1 MAIDHHLSVPNRPF
15 RALMGPAVFLLLSF
29 LVLSFLAPERRTKIW
44 LIGDSTMANKEVKAF
59 PETGWGMPFAN
70 FFDSSV
76 LIDNRAKNGRSTKSF
91 MAEGLWKAVLD
102 NLQPGDYVFIQFGH
116 NDEGKDKV
124 GRYTTPDEYRAN
136 LLRYVMEARGKG
148 AFPVL
153 LTPVARRNFDADGQ
167 PMESHPVYADAVRE
181 VAAINH
187 VALIDL
193 DERSKTLL
201 HAFGPD
207 DSRTLFNYLQ
217 PGEHP
222 NYPEGHRD
230 DTHFNELGARKI
242 AEIVLAAIRE
252 SLPDLA
258 SHIRGPLV
266 ATPAP
271 GSLPPS
277 TPAAVS
283 PSTPRK
289 FTVAA
294 DGSGNYRTVQAA
306 LDAVPSGNSKEIIIY
321 IKKGVYTEKLRLDS
335 TRNHVTLVGEAAAT
349 TILTYHDHPGM
360 VAPNGDSINTRN
372 SHSFL
377 VQGADFS
384 ARSLTFRN
392 DAGYSAGQ
400 AVALEVQGDRAS
412 FFDCRIIGNQDILF
426 LNNPDSRQ
434 YYRDCYIEGTTDF
447 IFGAATAWF
456 ENCHIYSKKNS
467 HVTAASTPQ
476 EHPYGFIFYHCVLD
490 GDSTVTNASLGRP
503 WRPFASVAYI
513 HCYIGRHIRA
523 EGWST
528 WNNSDSYKTSRFGE
542 YDNYGPGANGPDA
555 KGPGAGLSTRV
566 PWSHQLTDDE
576 VQKITVKNIFNDW
589 YPEITY
595 W

>member
-1 MAIDHHLSVPNRPF
+1 MATDYHLS
-15 RALMGPAVFLLLSF
+15 GPAILFFLLSF
-29 LVLSFLAPERRTKIW
+29 LGPGKKTKIW
-44 LIGDSTMANKEVKAF
+44 LVGDSTMSNKEVKAY
-59 PETGWGMPFAN
+59 PETGWGMPFAS
-70 FFDSSV
+70 FFDSTV
-76 LIDNRAKNGRSTKSF
+76 IIGNRAKNGRSTKSF
-91 MAEGLWKAVLD
+91 VAEGLWEAVLD
-102 NLQPGDYVFIQFGH
+102 NLQPGDYIFIQFGH

-124 GRYTTPDEYRAN
+124 GRYTTPGEFRAN
-136 LLRYVMEARGKG
+136 LLRYVTETRSKG

-153 LTPVARRNFDADGQ
+153 LTPVGRRNFDAEGQ

-181 VAAINH
+181 VAATNH
-187 VALIDL
+187 VPLIDL

-207 DSRTLFNYLQ
+207 DSRALFNYLQ

-222 NYPEGHRD
+222 NYPEGHHD
-230 DTHFNELGARKI
+230 DTHFNELGARKT
-242 AEIVLAAIRE
+242 AEIVLAAIKE
-252 SLPDLA
+252 LLPVLA
-258 SHIRGPLV
+258 AHCRGPL
-266 ATPAP
+266 AP
-271 GSLPPS
+271 
-277 TPAAVS
+277 TQ
-283 PSTPRK
+283 K

-306 LDAVPSGNSKEIIIY
+306 LDAVPAGNSNEIIIY
-321 IKKGVYTEKLRLDS
+321 IKSGVYAEKLLLDS

-349 TILTYHDHPGM
+349 TILTYNDHPGM

-377 VQGADFS
+377 LQGADFS
-384 ARSLTFRN
+384 ARHLTFRN
-392 DAGYSAGQ
+392 DAGFSAGQ

-434 YYRDCYIEGTTDF
+434 YYRDCYLEGTTDF
-447 IFGAATAWF
+447 IFGDATAWF

-476 EHPYGFIFYHCVLD
+476 EHPYGFIFYHCVLE

-503 WRPFASVAYI
+503 WRPFASVDYI
-513 HCYIGRHIRA
+513 HCYIGGHIRK
-523 EGWST
+523 EGWSA
-528 WNNSDSYKTSRFGE
+528 WNNLDSYKSSRFAE
-542 YDNYGPGANGPDA
+542 YDNYGPGAVV
-555 KGPGAGLSTRV
+555 SSRV
-566 PWSHQLTDDE
+566 GWSHQLSDAE
-576 VQKITVKNIFNDW
+576 MKKITIKNIFNDW